1 MILSNIHFYKTFLFN
16 LFLVL
21 KNPASKL
28 KKWIFLIVIPLS
40 ATNVYSGEMPIDVS
54 KLEHECIAI
63 TQNFSTLED
72 KNLDLTISE
81 IQKEENNSRFQKN
94 SNIAEALNLGY
105 SKSAY
110 WLRFELQNSSEAST
124 QRILEISYSRLAHIH
139 FYKPNADG
147 IYESILTG
155 NAFSFYSRP
164 YPNRFFVFPIE
175 MPAHSNQVYY
185 LRIESPTNL
194 LVPAKLWEPKAYQI
208 HVRNDYLAQAWYFGM
223 ATAMVLFNLLL
234 FLSLWDFVYL
244 LYISFVTSAA
254 LTLASQNGLAKEFL
268 WQNSIF
274 WSEIDS
280 MVGYCISLLT
290 LLLFMRQMLNTW
302 KIIPRIDML
311 IKIQI
316 GLLLISP
323 IGLFISF
330 GKFIK
335 PIILLCLITIIM
347 VISTS
352 VLCAIKRQR
361 SAYYFVVAF
370 LMLCIGGIMM
380 IMRSF
385 NLIASNEISTNGL
398 QFGSALEMLLLGLA
412 LADRFNNIRKEKEKA
427 QKEAL
432 EAQNLLLENLKSQER
447 LLKERVEER
456 TIALSKSNSALIA
469 ANVEL
474 EEKRIQLEQ
483 LAVTDRLTGLY
494 NRFMLD
500 HVLETEL
507 YRCEYHASQFALVL
521 LDIDHFKLV
530 NDNYGHP
537 VGDQVLIEFA
547 RLLTKFVRYSD
558 ITGRWG
564 GEEFLIVCRN
574 TEIITAKNLI
584 ESLRARISEHN
595 FPVVGNKTS
604 SFGITEY
611 KKGDS
616 IMQMMSRVDKALYR
630 AKRAGRNRIECE
642 I

>member
-1 MILSNIHFYKTFLFN
+1 MNLSTRHSRKPFLSKISSYIEYSVSQLLLAIFVGIN
-16 LFLVL
+16 LF
-21 KNPASKL
+21 
-28 KKWIFLIVIPLS
+28 
-40 ATNVYSGEMPIDVS
+40 ATNIYASETALDVGKLNSGSILLTPYIS
-54 KLEHECIAI
+54 I
-63 TQNFSTLED
+63 LED
-72 KNLDLTISE
+72 PSHNLSITD
-81 IQKEENNSRFQKN
+81 IQKAEYSFQFKN
-94 SNIAEALNLGY
+94 TFSSSNTLNLGY
-105 SKSAY
+105 SRSAY
-110 WLRFELQNSSEAST
+110 WLRFELTNSSEKSLE
-124 QRILEISYSRLAHIH
+124 RILEISYSRIAHIH
-139 FYKPNADG
+139 FYQPLTNG
-147 IYESILTG
+147 IYNSILTG
-155 NAFSFYSRP
+155 NAAPFSSRP
-164 YPNRFFVFPIE
+164 HPNRFFVFPIAV
-175 MPAHSNQVYY
+175 PAHSVQIFFI
-185 LRIESPTNL
+185 RIESPTDL
-194 LVPAKLWEPKAYQI
+194 LIPAKLWDPHAYEI
-208 HVRNDYLAQAWYFGM
+208 YGRNDYLTQAWYFGM
-223 ATAMVLFNLLL
+223 ASAMVLFNLLI
-234 FLSLWDFVYL
+234 FLTLWDLVYL

-254 LTLASQNGLAKEFL
+254 ITLAAQNGLAKEFL
-268 WQNSIF
+268 WQNSMF

-302 KIIPRIDML
+302 KIIPKIDL
-311 IKIQI
+311 AIKTQI

-323 IGLFISF
+323 IGLITSF
-330 GKFIK
+330 QTFIK
-335 PIILLCLITIIM
+335 PVILVCLITIII

-352 VLCAIKRQR
+352 ALCSIKRQR
-361 SAYYFVVAF
+361 SAYFFVVAF
-370 LMLCIGGIMM
+370 LMLCVGGIMM

-385 NLIASNEISTNGL
+385 GLIASNVISTNGL

-456 TIALSKSNSALIA
+456 TIALSKSNSALVA

-474 EEKRIQLEQ
+474 EEKRLQLEQ

-507 YRCEYHASQFALVL
+507 YRSQYHSSQFALVL

-547 RLLTKFVRYSD
+547 RLLTNNVRHID

-564 GEEFLIVCRN
+564 GEEFLIICRN
-574 TEIITAKNLI
+574 TEMVTARTLV
-584 ESLRARISEHN
+584 ETLRGRISQHT
-595 FPVVGNKTS
+595 FPVIGSKTS

>member
-1 MILSNIHFYKTFLFN
+1 MNFLKIHSVKTFLSKLNSSIENSASQLLRVIILIGIN
-16 LFLVL
+16 LFATYVS
-21 KNPASKL
+21 ASETTL
-28 KKWIFLIVIPLS
+28 
-40 ATNVYSGEMPIDVS
+40 DVS
-54 KLEHECIAI
+54 KLDNGSRVL
-63 TQNFSTLED
+63 TQNITVFED
-72 KNLDLTISE
+72 PSLNLTIKD
-81 IQKEENNSRFQKN
+81 IQKIEKAGQFQKN
-94 SNIAEALNLGY
+94 SSTSTALNLGY
-105 SKSAY
+105 SHSAY
-110 WLRFELQNSSEAST
+110 WLRFELTNPSGDSLE
-124 QRILEISYSRLAHIH
+124 RILEISYSRIAHIQFH
-139 FYKPNADG
+139 KPLANGTYD
-147 IYESILTG
+147 SILTG
-155 NAFSFYSRP
+155 NAASFFTRP
-164 YPNRFFVFPIE
+164 HPNRFFVFPITV
-175 MPAHSNQVYY
+175 PAHSVQAYY
-185 LRIESPTNL
+185 LRVESPTDL
-194 LVPAKLWEPKAYQI
+194 LIPAKLWESGAYQI
-208 HVRNDYLAQAWYFGM
+208 HERNDYLIQAWYFGM

-234 FLSLWDFVYL
+234 FLTLWDLVYL

-254 LTLASQNGLAKEFL
+254 ITLATQNGLSKEFL
-268 WQNSIF
+268 WQNSTF

-280 MVGYCISLLT
+280 MVGYCVSLLT
-290 LLLFMRQMLNTW
+290 LLLFMRQMLNTR
-302 KIIPRIDML
+302 KIIPKIDVI
-311 IKIQI
+311 IKTQI

-323 IGLFISF
+323 IGLIISF
-330 GKFIK
+330 RVFIK
-335 PIILLCLITIIM
+335 PIILVCLITIIM

-352 VLCAIKRQR
+352 ILCAVKRQR
-361 SAYYFVVAF
+361 SAYFFVVAF

-385 NLIASNEISTNGL
+385 SFIATNVISTNGL
-398 QFGSALEMLLLGLA
+398 QVGSALEMLLLGLA

-432 EAQNLLLENLKSQER
+432 DAQNLLLENLKSQER

-456 TIALSKSNSALIA
+456 TLALSESNTALVA

-474 EEKRIQLEQ
+474 EEKRLQLEQ

-507 YRCEYHASQFALVL
+507 FRSQYHSSQFALVL

-547 RLLTKFVRYSD
+547 RLLTNNIRQID
-558 ITGRWG
+558 IIGRWG
-564 GEEFLIVCRN
+564 GEEFLIICRN
-574 TEIITAKNLI
+574 TEIVTARTLVEI
-584 ESLRARISEHN
+584 LRTRISQHS
-595 FPVVGNKTS
+595 FPVIGNKTS

-616 IMQMMSRVDKALYR
+616 IMQMMARVDKALYR

>member
-1 MILSNIHFYKTFLFN
+1 MILPIILSVNSFLKRFILILEKQFINSARIALIGFLFC
-16 LFLVL
+16 V
-21 KNPASKL
+21 
-28 KKWIFLIVIPLS
+28 
-40 ATNVYSGEMPIDVS
+40 TNVYATDIMDVN
-54 KLEHECIAI
+54 KLENGVILI
-63 TQNFSTLED
+63 SQYISILED
-72 KNLDLTISE
+72 QSHDLTIAD
-81 IQKEENNSRFQKN
+81 IQKVETLSRFKMN
-94 SNIAEALNLGY
+94 SKISEALNLGY
-105 SKSAY
+105 SKSAF
-110 WLRFELQNSSEAST
+110 WLRFELKNQNEYPVE
-124 QRILEISYSRLAHIH
+124 RILEISYSRLAHIH
-139 FYKPNADG
+139 FYKPTLNG
-147 IYESILTG
+147 SYELFVTG
-155 NAFSFYSRP
+155 NASSFFSRP
-164 YPNRFFVFPIE
+164 YRNRFFAFPIE
-175 MPAHSNQVYY
+175 VPANSNKVYF

-194 LVPAKLWEPKAYQI
+194 LVPAKLWERQAYQI

-223 ATAMVLFNLLL
+223 ASAMVLFNLLL
-234 FLSLWDFVYL
+234 FLSLWDLVYL
-244 LYISFVTSAA
+244 LYISFVTTAA

-323 IGLFISF
+323 IGLIISF
-330 GKFIK
+330 ENFIK

-352 VLCAIKRQR
+352 ILCAFKKQR

-432 EAQNLLLENLKSQER
+432 EAQTLLLDHLKSQER

-456 TIALSKSNSALIA
+456 TVALSKSNAALVA

-474 EEKRIQLEQ
+474 EEKKIQLEQ

-507 YRCEYHASQFALVL
+507 FRCEYHSSQFTLVL

-547 RLLTKFVRYSD
+547 RLLTKFVRHTD

-564 GEEFLIVCRN
+564 GEEFLIICRN
-574 TEIITAKNLI
+574 TEMITAKTLV
-584 ESLRARISEHN
+584 ESLRARISEHI
-595 FPVVGNKTS
+595 FPVVGSKTS

-611 KKGDS
+611 KKGDT

-642 I
+642 F